1 MTKWIHCIAA
11 VGLALAGAAHSAPVT
26 EPPGA
31 VPSAPCVATDA
42 YTPICGLQAP
52 EDLDTLDG
60 SRLLVV
66 QMRGMTGSGESN
78 FAIVDTSTAAVR
90 VLPFRDAATPPPWG
104 DGSCQAPDPRPAFH
118 GFDRWTDADGRVRI
132 VVVNHGTRSTI
143 ERFALDGDG
152 AEESLDWEGC
162 VAVPKDIELND
173 VAALPDGGVAA
184 TVMGEA
190 RHFGNPAG
198 LEFMLSGEIT
208 GHLVTWSAAKGWE
221 KLEGTRAA
229 FPNGI
234 VASPDGRTLWFAA
247 WTGREVLRYDR
258 ATDTVTGRVSLDYL
272 PDNLSWSPG
281 GTILTA
287 GIPDAA
293 SVRECVAKGAEVCD
307 DAFEVS
313 EIDPR
318 AMTARTIATGPHGL
332 IGGASVAVR
341 VGEALYL
348 GAFSGDRVLK
358 IGRRDP

>member
-1 MTKWIHCIAA
+1 VTKPIHRIAA
-11 VGLALAGAAHSAPVT
+11 CLAAAGAAHAGP
-26 EPPGA
+26 A
-31 VPSAPCVATDA
+31 AAPSAPCLTTDA
-42 YTPICGLQAP
+42 YAPICGLRAP

-66 QMRGMTGSGESN
+66 QMRGMTGKGESN

-90 VLPFRDAATPPPWG
+90 VLPFRDPSTPAAWG
-104 DGSCQAPDPRPAFH
+104 DGSCKAPDPHPAFH
-118 GFDRWTDADGRVRI
+118 GFDRWTGSDGRVRV

-143 ERFALDGDG
+143 ERFALDGEG
-152 AEESLDWEGC
+152 GEASLAWEGC
-162 VAVPKDIELND
+162 VAVPRDIELND
-173 VAALPDGGVAA
+173 VAALPDSGFAA

-208 GHLVTWSAAKGWE
+208 GHLVTWSATKGWQ
-221 KLEGTRAA
+221 KLQGTRAA

-234 VASPDGRTLWFAA
+234 VASPDGRTLWYAA

-258 ATDTVTGRVSLDYL
+258 ATDTITGRVPLDYL
-272 PDNLSWSPG
+272 PDNLSWSRE

-318 AMTARTIATGPHGL
+318 AMTARTIANGPAGL

-341 VGEALYL
+341 LGDALYV
-348 GAFSGDRVLK
+348 GAFSGDRVLR
-358 IGRRDP
+358 IE